1 MNLELLARA
10 IERILSSRYEVEVK
24 VDVQGESKE
33 DGTAGCTAADKGLL
47 ICRSS

>member
-24 VDVQGESKE
+24 VNVRSKDTE
-33 DGTAGCTAADKGLL
+33 DGTAGCTAAD
-47 ICRSS
+47 